1 MNSILSILV
10 AVTLSQFVFSQA
22 WADEDANR
30 FNRISFAE
38 TVTETVSNDQVTVHF
53 LARAQD
59 DDPDAV
65 AREINQQ
72 MQQTKRLLDRTSGLR
87 VQTGGYQIHPIYD
100 KNRKIQSWR
109 GQQSLSIETQNTP
122 GLAEIL
128 ADLQSLLNYNG
139 MQFSVSRQQKERV
152 MSQLLKRGIQAY
164 RDKAKQIARAFGKE
178 AFNITETRIENTM
191 PPGLYRQPRAL
202 AMTAMKAE
210 SAPVMEA
217 GESDIRLTISGVV
230 TIRNDTF

>member
-1 MNSILSILV
+1 MNSILSILLV
-10 AVTLSQFVFSQA
+10 ATLIVSSQA
-22 WADEDANR
+22 WADEDNNR

-38 TVTETVSNDQVTVHF
+38 TVSETVSNDQVTVHF
-53 LARAQD
+53 LARAQNQ
-59 DDPDAV
+59 DPDTV
-65 AREINQQ
+65 AREINQKMEQ
-72 MQQTKRLLDRTSGLR
+72 AKRILDRTSGLQI
-87 VQTGGYQIHPIYD
+87 QTGNYRIHPVYD
-100 KNRKIQSWR
+100 KNRKIQDWQ

-128 ADLQSLLNYNG
+128 ADLQTLLNYNG
-139 MQFSVSRQQKERV
+139 MQFSVSRQQTEHV

-178 AFNITETRIENTM
+178 AFNITETHIENTM
-191 PPGLYRQPRAL
+191 PPVLYRQPRAL

-217 GESDIRLTISGVV
+217 GQSDIRLTISGVV

>member
-72 MQQTKRLLDRTSGLR
+72 MQQAKRLLDRTSGLR

-109 GQQSLSIETQNTP
+109 GQQSLSIETQNTL

-139 MQFSVSRQQKERV
+139 MQFSVSHQQKERV

>member
-38 TVTETVSNDQVTVHF
+38 TVTETVNNDQVTVHF

-59 DDPDAV
+59 DDPDTV

-72 MQQTKRLLDRTSGLR
+72 MQQAKRLLDRTSGLR
-87 VQTGGYQIHPIYD
+87 IQTGGYQIHPIYD

-164 RDKAKQIARAFGKE
+164 RDTAKQIARAFGKE

-217 GESDIRLTISGVV
+217 GESDIRLTITGVV

>member
-100 KNRKIQSWR
+100 KNRKIQSWH